1 MPLFEIKCRFTGVV
15 RFSLECENAKACVE
29 AGVKAGADLEG
40 ADLEGA
46 NLRGADLQG
55 ADLRGADLRGAYL
68 GGADLEGADL
78 QGAYLRG
85 ADLRGAD
92 LRGADLRGADLQG
105 AYLQGADLRGAN
117 VNWQSHDI
125 LAEILRQDAGAD
137 IKRRS
142 FAGLVLISRDWCWST
157 WLRLDVTAEV
167 RWAASVLAKWIKPE
181 DSGVHIEAIKQ
192 LAEHEIKTE
201 TAGV

>member
-40 ADLEGA
+40 ADLE
-46 NLRGADLQG
+46 D
-55 ADLRGADLRGAYL
+55 AY
-68 GGADLEGADL
+68 
-78 QGAYLRG
+78 
-85 ADLRGAD
+85 
-92 LRGADLRGADLQG
+92 LRGADLQG